1 MGQKFGL
8 RIGETSSP
16 PRIHPSSNQSG
27 EEKEP
32 ELTIDTA
39 FRLVEAVLGLS
50 ITTAANLRLLLII
63 LCIGSLLFLATR
75 HSRRL
80 IVRVSAAV

>member
-1 MGQKFGL
+1 L
-8 RIGETSSP
+8 WIAETSSP
-16 PRIHPSSNQSG
+16 PRIHASANQSG
-27 EEKEP
+27 EEKGA

-39 FRLVEAVLGLS
+39 FRLVEAGLGLS

-63 LCIGSLLFLATR
+63 LCIGSLLFLAAR

-80 IVRVSAAV
+80 IVRGSAAV